1 MKKTTKTVCVL
12 VSILV
17 CSLVTVTAFHSFA
30 EQAWAEEGAP
40 TGSSLSDITERG
52 KLVVGVDIPYGVMEF
67 YDTSG
72 KPVGIDMEIAYEI
85 ASRIGVTMEVNT
97 MPFSELFDALKDGE
111 VDVLISA
118 VTITPERQK
127 TMLFSAPYLNAGM
140 SIAVQ
145 KDNVDIT
152 SLENLKDKRIGAL
165 KGTIGEELVLK
176 SKYIDASLVRSYEKN
191 DERLQDLLNG
201 KLDAIVVHFLIKD
214 LPSLK
219 LIGEPLSES
228 YYGVVT
234 KLNNTALMDEINTT
248 LRALKR
254 SGKLDEIKRKY
265 VTPNVE

>member
-1 MKKTTKTVCVL
+1 MKTTKTVWVL
-12 VSILV
+12 ISIFV
-17 CSLVTVTAFHSFA
+17 CSLIAVTAFHSFA
-30 EQAWAEEGAP
+30 EQAWAEEGKP
-40 TGSSLSDITERG
+40 TGSSLSDIKERG

-67 YDTSG
+67 YDESG

-85 ASRIGVTMEVNT
+85 ASRIGVSMEVNT

-127 TMLFSAPYLNAGM
+127 TMLFSVPYLNAGM
-140 SIAVQ
+140 SIAIR
-145 KDNVDIT
+145 KDNGDIT
-152 SLENLKDKRIGAL
+152 SLENLKDKRVGVL

-176 SKYIDASLVRSYEKN
+176 SAYFDPSLVISYEKN
-191 DERLQDLLNG
+191 DERLQDLSDG

-219 LIGEPLSES
+219 LVGEPLSES

-234 KLNNTALMDEINTT
+234 KLNNTALMDEIDKA

-265 VTPNVE
+265 VNANVE